1 MPSPEKK
8 PYGSMDDLRD
18 EREEREEKAAAQ
30 AILTHGLNVLFKIAV
45 AAVFVLLLF
54 YGIRWAYS
62 FGYSVFTTPTME
74 AAPGRDVEVTVL
86 EGQSIRSVG
95 EELVQNGLSENSSI
109 FVVQARIYGYE
120 ILPGTYTLNTSQ
132 TIYEM
137 LRIMSTAAD
146 STAAN

>member
-1 MPSPEKK
+1 
-8 PYGSMDDLRD
+8 
-18 EREEREEKAAAQ
+18 
-30 AILTHGLNVLFKIAV
+30 
-45 AAVFVLLLF
+45 
-54 YGIRWAYS
+54 
-62 FGYSVFTTPTME
+62 ME

-95 EELVQNGLSENSSI
+95 EELVQNGLIEKSSI

-137 LRIMSTAAD
+137 LRIMSTAAE